1 MRLRD
6 IHPDVE
12 RYFAE
17 DCYCPNEVY
26 SVDGFCYQLVFAD
39 AECTVLGSYQNMR
52 NSDEIITFV
61 ATASGKNHDHPIL
74 LNIWHTDT
82 KVTYME
88 RYEYS
93 DDNVKNIAAFLR
105 GEAKSVTL
113 TESDALM
120 KSVAEILQHAD
131 AIMVS

>member
-1 MRLRD
+1 MKLAEV
-6 IHPDVE
+6 HPDIE
-12 RYFAE
+12 RYLAE

-26 SVDGFCYQLVFAD
+26 SVDGFCYQLVYAH
-39 AECTVLGSYQNMR
+39 AECKVIGTYP
-52 NSDEIITFV
+52 DKHDPEETITFV
-61 ATASGKNHDHPIL
+61 VTASGAQCDHPIL
-74 LNIWHTDT
+74 LNIWHTAD
-82 KVTYME
+82 KVTSME

>member
-1 MRLRD
+1 MKLAEV
-6 IHPDVE
+6 HPDIE
-12 RYFAE
+12 RYLAE

-26 SVDGFCYQLVFAD
+26 SVDGFCYQLVYAH
-39 AECTVLGSYQNMR
+39 AECKVIGTYP
-52 NSDEIITFV
+52 DKHDPEETITFV
-61 ATASGKNHDHPIL
+61 VTASGAQCDHPIL

-82 KVTYME
+82 KVTGME